1 MITTTHRTAKTY
13 SFKSF
18 KKLKSLKVGDIIRT
32 IPTSIFH
39 NTYEGVIVEVIPN
52 TDSTVLYKEIY
63 KVQYFNEMAED
74 APFLYINEMEKI
86 NDA

>member
-39 NTYEGVIVEVIPN
+39 NTYEGVIVDVIPN
-52 TDSTVLYKEIY
+52 TDSTIEHKVVYKI
-63 KVQYFNEMAED
+63 QYFNEMAED

>member
-1 MITTTHRTAKTY
+1 METSPLNI
-13 SFKSF
+13 
-18 KKLKSLKVGDIIRT
+18 GDIIRT

-39 NTYEGVIVEVIPN
+39 NTYEGIIIEVIPN
-52 TDSTVLYKEIY
+52 TDSTVKDEEIY

-86 NDA
+86 NDS